1 LVGLGTGR
9 ASLHLRTA
17 TRSGPVLAPPGPGT
31 AIVVPRGCWHR
42 LVVDEPC
49 DLVAVVV
56 RPGTRHEPATDAD
69 PLGKRL
75 GLRYDR
81 TQQTLRPRLTLAG
94 VLINLGRLVRKQF

>member
-1 LVGLGTGR
+1 MLVE
-9 ASLHLRTA
+9 
-17 TRSGPVLAPPGPGT
+17 PGPGT
-31 AIVVPRGCWHR
+31 AIVVPRGRWHR

-49 DLVAVVV
+49 DLVAVAVAVAVVV